1 MGFEQQRDGPL
12 PVRSFNHAS
21 RVCHDVEASV
31 RFYRHILG
39 FIRIQRPSSFDFDG
53 AWLFHPQCHIG
64 MHLIRGTPEPRSATI
79 NPQADHL
86 SFQSDSLEVVEE
98 RLKGM
103 GIEYDKE
110 HVVENGIRVTQV
122 FFHDPDRNMI
132 EICNCDCLPIR
143 PMRSLSHSLSRSLSH
158 PLQLQQGLVCP
169 ATPPVAEAVR
179 AAAPPS
185 AFSNRQPLCAESAA

>member
-1 MGFEQQRDGPL
+1 
-12 PVRSFNHAS
+12 
-21 RVCHDVEASV
+21 VEASV

-64 MHLIRGTPEPRSATI
+64 MHLIRGTPEPRSSII

-98 RLKGM
+98 RLSSM
-103 GIEYDKE
+103 GIDYDKE

-132 EICNCDCLPIR
+132 EICNCDCLPIK
-143 PMRSLSHSLSRSLSH
+143 PMRSTSR
-158 PLQLQQGLVCP
+158 PLPQGIVCP
-169 ATPPVAEAVR
+169 VMPPAAQAVMATA
-179 AAAPPS
+179 PS
-185 AFSNRQPLCAESAA
+185 AFGNRRPICTESAA